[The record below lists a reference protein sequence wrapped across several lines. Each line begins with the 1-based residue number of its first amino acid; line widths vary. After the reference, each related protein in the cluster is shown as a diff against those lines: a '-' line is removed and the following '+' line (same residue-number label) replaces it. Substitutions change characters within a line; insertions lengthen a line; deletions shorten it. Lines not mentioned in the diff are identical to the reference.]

1 MLKEL
6 KITNFRGFDEEV
18 VVRFAP
24 ITVFIGKNNSGKSS
38 IINFLLMLQQS
49 LSQDSADFL
58 VARGDRVDLGEFYD
72 LKNVIT
78 KKRNLNFSLGI
89 KENSSPRGTLS
100 GYLHDRDI
108 GLDAEIIHRV
118 EADIAYNKKIPFQ
131 GKDHSISLSANG
143 EEILSISGN
152 ISSDSRFL
160 DFSDADEG
168 ELVNGIAESLQKTH
182 AENSCMESIAY
193 YLASMRHLSPTRES
207 IKRTIDIGLSIP
219 KKQVGKNG
227 KYAMNHIWEI
237 QNDDEE
243 KYKFILEHIKS
254 VAGIERIDFNR
265 VGSLAECIA
274 KNKKTGAK
282 TNISNFG
289 FGVSQSIPI
298 FIQGARMAPYTTLMV
313 EQPEAQVHPTAQLEL
328 GSFFAD
334 LWKKFQV
341 GSVIET
347 HSDNILLRLRHL
359 IAKKELETGDV
370 SIVFFDN
377 KNNKAVIKN
386 LEIKQDG
393 SLEEGLPMEFFHKNI
408 WEAME
413 LGANT

>member
-1 MLKEL
+1 M
-6 KITNFRGFDEEV
+6 
-18 VVRFAP
+18 
-24 ITVFIGKNNSGKSS
+24 
-38 IINFLLMLQQS
+38 
-49 LSQDSADFL
+49 

-108 GLDAEIIHRV
+108 GLDAERIYRV

-131 GKDHSISLSANG
+131 GKEHSISLSANG

-227 KYAMNHIWEI
+227 KYAMNHLWEI

-243 KYKFILEHIKS
+243 KYKFILDYIKS
-254 VAGIERIDFNR
+254 VAGIESIDFNR
-265 VGSLAECIA
+265 VGSLA
-274 KNKKTGAK
+274 
-282 TNISNFG
+282 
-289 FGVSQSIPI
+289 
-298 FIQGARMAPYTTLMV
+298 
-313 EQPEAQVHPTAQLEL
+313 
-328 GSFFAD
+328 
-334 LWKKFQV
+334 
-341 GSVIET
+341 
-347 HSDNILLRLRHL
+347 
-359 IAKKELETGDV
+359 
-370 SIVFFDN
+370 
-377 KNNKAVIKN
+377 
-386 LEIKQDG
+386 
-393 SLEEGLPMEFFHKNI
+393 
-408 WEAME
+408 
-413 LGANT
+413 

>member
-1 MLKEL
+1 M
-6 KITNFRGFDEEV
+6 
-18 VVRFAP
+18 
-24 ITVFIGKNNSGKSS
+24 
-38 IINFLLMLQQS
+38 
-49 LSQDSADFL
+49 
-58 VARGDRVDLGEFYD
+58 DLGEFYD

-78 KKRNLNFSLGI
+78 KKGNLNFSLGI
-89 KENSSPRGTLS
+89 KEDSSPRGTLS
-100 GYLHDRDI
+100 GYLHDKDI
-108 GLDAEIIHRV
+108 GLDAEIIYGV

-131 GKDHSISLSANG
+131 GKEHSISLSAKG
-143 EEILSISGN
+143 KKILSKSGN

-160 DFSDADEG
+160 DFSDAQEG
-168 ELVNGIAESLQKTH
+168 KLVNGIAEELKRIH
-182 AENSCMESIAY
+182 AENSCIESIAY
-193 YLASMRHLSPTRES
+193 YLASMRHLLPTRES

-219 KKQVGKNG
+219 GKQVGQNG
-227 KYAMNHIWEI
+227 EYAMNHLWKI

-243 KYKFILEHIKS
+243 KYKFILDYIKS
-254 VAGIERIDFNR
+254 VAGIESIDFNR

-274 KNKKTGAK
+274 KNKKTGAE
-282 TNISNFG
+282 TNIAEFG

-298 FIQGARMAPYTTLMV
+298 FIQGAKMAPYTTLMV

-341 GSVIET
+341 SSVIET

-386 LEIKQDG
+386 LKIKQDG
-393 SLEEGLPMEFFHKNI
+393 SFEEGLPMEFFHKNI